1 MKKKIY
7 NTPEATVVELRF
19 HAIMEDFSGEYEDGQ
34 GGGQGGDSGEH
45 TSNEY
50 AGGSWENIWSN
61 MQ

>member
-19 HAIMEDFSGEYEDGQ
+19 HAIMEDFSGEYDDGQ
-34 GGGQGGDSGEH
+34 GGQDGDSGEH
-45 TSNEY
+45 NSNEY